1 MRNFRFFFQ
10 YIGFFPLLGKF
21 EPHSSSQ
28 SVSDTG
34 ILVFQ
39 PPQSE
44 KGPTNDRVLRIVK
57 TLPFIHQPDRVAP
70 KASDVSAADCLYQH
84 THVKKYVIFS
94 GALLRLF
101 SGPEI
106 PVQHRSL
113 CDVTYSAIHQIVTH
127 PVDSVIHPSNNR
139 GQEVK
144 NSYTIHNV
152 HFITTVA

>member
-70 KASDVSAADCLYQH
+70 KASDVSAA
-84 THVKKYVIFS
+84 
-94 GALLRLF
+94 LLRLF

-113 CDVTYSAIHQIVTH
+113 CDETYSAIHQIETH

-144 NSYTIHNV
+144 NSCTIHNV

>member
-10 YIGFFPLLGKF
+10 YIGFFPLLGNF

-57 TLPFIHQPDRVAP
+57 TLPFIHQP
-70 KASDVSAADCLYQH
+70 AADCLYQH
-84 THVKKYVIFS
+84 THVKKYLIFS
-94 GALLRLF
+94 RALLRLF

-144 NSYTIHNV
+144 NSCTIHNV